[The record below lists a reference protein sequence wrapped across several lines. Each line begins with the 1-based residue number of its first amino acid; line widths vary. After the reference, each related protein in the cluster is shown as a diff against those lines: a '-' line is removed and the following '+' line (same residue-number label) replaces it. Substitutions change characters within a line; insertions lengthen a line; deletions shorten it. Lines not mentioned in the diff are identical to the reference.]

1 MTGPV
6 YQNQHAG
13 WAWPRGDQSPV
24 YLGLEICAAAK
35 ATARGSSVVDLATDI
50 PSSESVRWLQSS
62 RNPILKLQKDRKRS
76 RERFFLE
83 LQISTWK
90 TVKSRSLRNEVR
102 GDSTW
107 LHAVP
112 QNAGDTAPKK
122 FSSSSEF
129 RNRYLAQAPG
139 RVEDHEP
146 SSGLSVVRR
155 SFGVGVAVQIQYL
168 INALL
173 RKSRRKESAEVQ
185 APEHLRKEAAAVRVK
200 VES

>member
-35 ATARGSSVVDLATDI
+35 TTARGSSVVDLATDI

-112 QNAGDTAPKK
+112 QNAG
-122 FSSSSEF
+122 
-129 RNRYLAQAPG
+129 AQAPG
-139 RVEDHEP
+139 RVKDHEP

-200 VES
+200 VGS